1 MISLFRNSS
10 HEAINHLASHA
21 QLTLDRRLTANNVL
35 ADVLLTVRLIR
46 LQFCELLRYA
56 EP

>member
-35 ADVLLTVRLIR
+35 ADVLLTVLLIR